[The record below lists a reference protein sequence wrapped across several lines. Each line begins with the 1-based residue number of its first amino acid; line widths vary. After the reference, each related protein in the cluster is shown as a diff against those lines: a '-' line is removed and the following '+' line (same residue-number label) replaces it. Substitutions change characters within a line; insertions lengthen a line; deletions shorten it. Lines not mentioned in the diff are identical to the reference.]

1 MATKKKTKTSKPATK
16 EEKVMKEY
24 KEGTLHSGKGGP
36 VVTDRKQAIA
46 IALSEAGRSAGK
58 SKKKPKKKK

>member
-1 MATKKKTKTSKPATK
+1 MATKKNTKTK
-16 EEKVMKEY
+16 EEKVMKEF

-46 IALSEAGRSAGK
+46 IALSEAGK
-58 SKKKPKKKK
+58 SKPKKKKAK

>member
-1 MATKKKTKTSKPATK
+1 MATKKKTKLSK
-16 EEKVMKEY
+16 EEKVMKEF

-46 IALSEAGRSAGK
+46 IALSEANASAGK
-58 SKKKPKKKK
+58 SKPKKKKK